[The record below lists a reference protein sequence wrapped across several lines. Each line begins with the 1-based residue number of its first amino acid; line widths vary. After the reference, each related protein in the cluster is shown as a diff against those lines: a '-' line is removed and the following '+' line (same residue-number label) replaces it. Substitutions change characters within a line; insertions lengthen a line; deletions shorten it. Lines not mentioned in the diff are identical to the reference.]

1 MMDKWEPIFW
11 IIGLCV
17 AFFAVLMVLDYLKM
31 KRRKPDHKVG

>member
-1 MMDKWEPIFW
+1 MDKWEPIFW

-17 AFFAVLMVLDYLKM
+17 AFFAVLMILDYIKT